1 MLQEQ
6 HFTGCKGNKTF
17 LAQLGEF
24 RLEKAFKKE
33 AVSTQNVKG
42 FTVIYQEFEA
52 GAGKGGKTSI
62 PTVNII

>member
-1 MLQEQ
+1 M
-6 HFTGCKGNKTF
+6 
-17 LAQLGEF
+17 AQLGEF